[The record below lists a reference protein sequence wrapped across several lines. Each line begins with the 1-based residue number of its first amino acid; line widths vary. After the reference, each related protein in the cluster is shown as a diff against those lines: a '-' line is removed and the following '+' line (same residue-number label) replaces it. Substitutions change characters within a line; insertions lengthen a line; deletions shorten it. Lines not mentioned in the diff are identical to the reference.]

1 MPHNINDLN
10 EMENKMVF
18 ILLDRF
24 QQKEKIDLSNDQMAM
39 MRIIDIV
46 RKLSSKLNDDGKILF
61 ELPFI
66 TADKNGPKHLKEL
79 ITADQVLA

>member
-1 MPHNINDLN
+1 MPHDLNDLN
-10 EMENKMVF
+10 ETEKKVVL

-24 QQKEKIDLSNDQMAM
+24 QQKEKIDLNNDQMAM

-46 RKLSSKLNDDGKILF
+46 RKLSSKLNDEGKILF